1 MLYRRLYFLFPDA
14 GHARGVTRELV
25 QTGVDEQHIHAVA
38 RDGVDL
44 ASLPQATV
52 RQRQDA
58 AGRIEAVAWNTNLA
72 LFAAA
77 TLALLAALFLTSV
90 WLAVGALVVM
100 AATFLGGAWF
110 ALRVPDVHLDEF
122 REAIAHGEIVLM
134 VDVPQKRVAEIEDLV
149 HRRHPE
155 ANVGGVGWSI
165 EGLGI

>member
-14 GHARGVTRELV
+14 QHTRGAVSELV
-25 QTGVDEQHIHAVA
+25 QAGVHEAHIHTVAGEGVDVS
-38 RDGVDL
+38 
-44 ASLPQATV
+44 SLPEATV

-58 AGRIEAVAWNTNLA
+58 AGRIEAVAWNTNLL

-77 TLALLAALFLTSV
+77 TVALLASLFLGSV
-90 WLAVGALVVM
+90 WLGAGALVVM

-110 ALRVPDVHLDEF
+110 ALRIPDVHLDEF

-134 VDVPQKRVAEIEDLV
+134 VDVAPKRVAEIEDLV

-155 ANVGGVGWSI
+155 ANVGGVGWSV

>member
-1 MLYRRLYFLFPDA
+1 MLYKRLYFLFPDA

-25 QTGVDEQHIHAVA
+25 QAGVDEQHIHAVA

-77 TLALLAALFLTSV
+77 TVALLAALFLTTV

-134 VDVPQKRVAEIEDLV
+134 VDVPPKRVAEIEDLV

>member
-14 GHARGVTRELV
+14 VHARRVTRELN
-25 QTGVDEQHIHAVA
+25 QAGVDEQHIHAVA
-38 RDGVDL
+38 REGADL
-44 ASLPQATV
+44 SALPAATV

-58 AGRIEAVAWNTNLA
+58 AGRIEAVAWNSNLA

-77 TLALLAALFLTSV
+77 AVALLAALFLQSL
-90 WLAVGALVVM
+90 WLAIGALVLM
-100 AATFLGGAWF
+100 SATFLGGAWF

-134 VDVPQKRVAEIEDLV
+134 VDVPPKRVAEIEDLV

>member
-14 GHARGVTRELV
+14 EHARGVSRELT
-25 QTGVDEQHIHAVA
+25 QAGVDEQQIHAVA
-38 RDGVDL
+38 RDDVDL
-44 ASLPQATV
+44 SALPAATV

-58 AGRIEAVAWNTNLA
+58 AGRIESVAWNSNLA

-77 TLALLAALFLTSV
+77 AVALLASLFLQSL
-90 WLAVGALVVM
+90 WLAIGALAVM

-122 REAIAHGEIVLM
+122 REAMRHGEIVLM
-134 VDVPQKRVAEIEDLV
+134 VDVPAKRVAEIENLV

>member
-1 MLYRRLYFLFPDA
+1 MLYRRLYFLFPDPE
-14 GHARGVTRELV
+14 HARSVSKELTRV
-25 QTGVDEQHIHAVA
+25 GVDERQIHAVA
-38 RDGVDL
+38 RDDVDL
-44 ASLPQATV
+44 SALPAATV

-58 AGRIEAVAWNTNLA
+58 AGRIEAVAWNSNLA

-77 TLALLAALFLTSV
+77 AVALLASLFLQSL
-90 WLAVGALVVM
+90 WLAIGALVVM
-100 AATFLGGAWF
+100 SATFLGGAWF

-122 REAIAHGEIVLM
+122 REAIRHGEIVLM
-134 VDVPQKRVAEIEDLV
+134 VDVPAKRVAEIENLV